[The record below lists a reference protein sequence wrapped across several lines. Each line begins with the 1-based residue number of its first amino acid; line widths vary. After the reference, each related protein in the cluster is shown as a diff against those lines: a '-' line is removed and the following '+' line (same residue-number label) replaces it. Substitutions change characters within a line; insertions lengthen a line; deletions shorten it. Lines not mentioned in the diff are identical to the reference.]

1 MVKRYRKPHQ
11 FKKIKPIYRNRFFW
25 LGILI
30 LIFFSSIFY
39 FLFFAEFF
47 QIKKINIAGLEQVSE
62 EQLNL
67 LVIEKLENKILFFS
81 SGTIFWVNLNK
92 IKEAILE
99 KFPQIDKIE
108 ISRNFPNNLDV
119 LVTERKGLAT
129 FCHEEK
135 CFILDKEGI
144 VFDPIRNDISNE
156 ARENQLLIKI
166 IDKSETEPYNL
177 GKRVI
182 EKEDFIKERCFICK
196 NPAKGYVH
204 QECALALDE
213 LKKKRIEKLIEKY
226 GEGTRFVNVLLNDKD
241 LK

>member
-1 MVKRYRKPHQ
+1 M
-11 FKKIKPIYRNRFFW
+11 
-25 LGILI
+25 
-30 LIFFSSIFY
+30 
-39 FLFFAEFF
+39 
-47 QIKKINIAGLEQVSE
+47 SE

-182 EKEDFIKERCFICK
+182 EKEDLIWLLEINSQLNEDLNIPVKEFIISS
-196 NPAKGYVH
+196 G
-204 QECALALDE
+204 
-213 LKKKRIEKLIEKY
+213 EKLTVLTQEDWELYFNLQEDVKWQLTKLKALLEEKIP
-226 GEGTRFVNVLLNDKD
+226 ENKRKD
-241 LK
+241 LEYIELRFGNFANPRYKD